1 MTDGSRAF
9 AAFMASGAGRL
20 LRIVAGLALIG
31 WGWSMREQ
39 TAGIVLMVV
48 GLVPLLAGVFNVCV
62 IAPLIGAPFA
72 GRDARRTP
80 GDGGVRR

>member
-9 AAFMASGAGRL
+9 AVFMASGTGRL

-31 WGWSMREQ
+31 WGWSMHER

-72 GRDARRTP
+72 GRDASGTP
-80 GDGGVRR
+80 GDGGIGR